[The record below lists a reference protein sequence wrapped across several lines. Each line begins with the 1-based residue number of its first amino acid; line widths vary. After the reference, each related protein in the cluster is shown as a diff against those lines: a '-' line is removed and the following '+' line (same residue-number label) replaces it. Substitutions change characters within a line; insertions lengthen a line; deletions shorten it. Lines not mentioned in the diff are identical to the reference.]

1 MAGSTG
7 ARGPHDSLR
16 DIRLIENPDGPWTAR
31 DLDAEVSAQG
41 ATREAALAALDDVLA
56 AIDGEAGHE
65 PTDEELR
72 DLGVDPEVARPKPT
86 SDHLD
91 RLASRP

>member
-1 MAGSTG
+1 MG
-7 ARGPHDSLR
+7 
-16 DIRLIENPDGPWTAR
+16 DIRLTENPDGQWTAR
-31 DLDAEVSAQG
+31 DLDAAVSAQG

-72 DLGVDPEVARPKPT
+72 NLGVDPEVARSQSDERPPRPT
-86 SDHLD
+86 VTDS
-91 RLASRP
+91 